1 MNDVIIVK
9 GSGGLGRRTESQDA
23 ISALVCNGVAVV
35 GGVQLETAYVLA
47 SVEDALTLKIDSDYD
62 ITNKVLVY
70 EHISEFF
77 RMNPNGK
84 LFMYV
89 AAQSEAYA
97 ALVSDHA
104 KDLLRLA
111 EGKIKRVG
119 VAWNPVI
126 DPEVGAPVFEPDPD
140 TSAPS
145 AQIQAVAAAQVLAAS
160 EFTAHRPVFFI
171 LEGKNYTLGATPYN
185 IRGMNAENCMVVIGQ
200 SLATANLDDAF
211 ISYAAVGTALGAR
224 SLAAVNVKHSWVDR
238 FNCYG
243 GTLTAAGI
251 NGQKVEEISEAWLE
265 AADNAGAQFF
275 RTHTG
280 IAGYYFN
287 HTATATAATSDYAF
301 AENVE
306 TMNKAARLVRA
317 ALLPYL
323 ESPQKIDPKTGK
335 LSPEVVKQF
344 EMAGKRAV
352 EEMLRN
358 DEVSGID
365 VYVDPDQ
372 NLLSTSQLEVE
383 FEIVPTG
390 SASKI
395 IGKLGFKNPF

>member
-171 LEGKNYTLGATPYN
+171 LEGKTIPWVQRLT
-185 IRGMNAENCMVVIGQ
+185 
-200 SLATANLDDAF
+200 
-211 ISYAAVGTALGAR
+211 IS
-224 SLAAVNVKHSWVDR
+224 
-238 FNCYG
+238 G
-243 GTLTAAGI
+243 G
-251 NGQKVEEISEAWLE
+251 
-265 AADNAGAQFF
+265 
-275 RTHTG
+275 
-280 IAGYYFN
+280 
-287 HTATATAATSDYAF
+287 
-301 AENVE
+301 
-306 TMNKAARLVRA
+306 
-317 ALLPYL
+317 
-323 ESPQKIDPKTGK
+323 
-335 LSPEVVKQF
+335 
-344 EMAGKRAV
+344 
-352 EEMLRN
+352 
-358 DEVSGID
+358 
-365 VYVDPDQ
+365 
-372 NLLSTSQLEVE
+372 
-383 FEIVPTG
+383 
-390 SASKI
+390 
-395 IGKLGFKNPF
+395 

>member
-1 MNDVIIVK
+1 MNDVIIIK

-35 GGVQLETAYVLA
+35 GGVQLETAYLLSGVD
-47 SVEDALTLKIDSDYD
+47 DAHTLKINAAYD
-62 ITNKVLVY
+62 VTNKILVY

-77 RMNPNGK
+77 RMNPNGS
-84 LFMYV
+84 LFLYV
-89 AAQSEAYA
+89 VAQSETFPE
-97 ALVSDHA
+97 LVSDHA
-104 KDLLRLA
+104 KELLRLA

-126 DPEVGAPVFEPDPD
+126 DPEVGAPIFEPDPD

-145 AQIQAVAAAQVLAAS
+145 AQMQAIAAAQVLYAS
-160 EFTAHRPVFFI
+160 EFAAHRPTFFI
-171 LEGKNYTLGATPYN
+171 IEGKNYTLGATPYN
-185 IRGMNAENCMVVIGQ
+185 IRGMNAEGVMVVIGQ
-200 SLATANLDDAF
+200 SLATANLDATF
-211 ISYAAVGTALGAR
+211 SSYAAVGTALGAR
-224 SLAAVNVKHSWVDR
+224 SVAAVNVKHSWVDR

-243 GTLTAAGI
+243 GSLTAAGI
-251 NGQKVEEISEAWLE
+251 NGEKLEEIPEAWLD

-280 IAGYYFN
+280 IPGYYFN
-287 HTATATAATSDYAF
+287 HTATATATTSDYAF

-306 TMNKAARLVRA
+306 TMNKASRLVRA

-344 EMAGKRAV
+344 EMAGKRGL

-372 NLLSTSQLEVE
+372 DLLSTSQLEVE

-395 IGKLGFKNPF
+395 IAKLGFKNPF